1 MPLSPD
7 DFMGGSRPPTSLSYG
22 APLVGG
28 QIGAQIAGLPAAYQ
42 QGRQFGLAEQLRSA
56 FPDGL
61 PMRPDGSLDA
71 MGIVNKVAGI
81 SGLDQSSI
89 GPLMN
94 LAARQSLAT
103 G

>member
-7 DFMGGSRPPTSLSYG
+7 DFMGGIRGPTAPSYS

-61 PMRPDGSLDA
+61 PQRPDGSIDA
-71 MGIVNKVAGI
+71 MAITTC
-81 SGLDQSSI
+81 
-89 GPLMN
+89 
-94 LAARQSLAT
+94 AANGAINAWPRQLHAF
-103 G
+103 GQ